1 MGARNSYPE
10 LIASMNRIDR
20 LTAILIQL
28 QGKKIV
34 KASEIADRFN
44 ISLRTVYRDVKAL
57 QEAGVPIGAEAG
69 TGYYIV
75 EGYHL
80 PPVMFSKEEAAALLT
95 GEKLME
101 QFSDHSNR
109 KQFSLAMEKIRSV
122 LRGSE
127 KDFLESLDENIAVL
141 RYQPPDL
148 EAEQFPNRFLSDI
161 QQALGMN
168 QVISMEYFSLQEEVP
183 TRREVEPVG
192 IFHISHNWHLIAFCR
207 LRQGYRDFRIDRIRK
222 LSLLTTSYKKNK
234 HLSLSDY
241 LEQQRQRHKEET
253 THLIKVAV
261 DNDVMRYIRDQKYYY
276 GLMEEK
282 VIGNKTE
289 LTFLQSH
296 LSYFAR
302 WLIMLG
308 NHAEVIQPQ
317 ELKTAVGQLVTELHA
332 HYF

>member
-1 MGARNSYPE
+1 
-10 LIASMNRIDR
+10 MNRIDR

-34 KASEIADRFN
+34 KAAEISDRFN

-122 LRGSE
+122 LRGTE
-127 KDFLESLDENIAVL
+127 KDYLESLDENIAVL
-141 RYQPPDL
+141 RYRPVVTDP
-148 EAEQFPNRFLSDI
+148 AEFPNRFLSDI

-168 QVISMEYFSLQEEVP
+168 QVISMEYFSFQEEVA
-183 TRREVEPVG
+183 TRREVEPIG
-192 IFHISHNWHLIAFCR
+192 IFHSSANWHLIAFCK
-207 LRQGYRDFRIDRIRK
+207 LRQGYRDFRVDRIRK
-222 LSLLTTSYKKNK
+222 LTVLPATYKKNK
-234 HLSLSDY
+234 HLSLQDY
-241 LEQQRQRHKEET
+241 LEQQRSRNSENTYLVKIA
-253 THLIKVAV
+253 L
-261 DNDVMRYIRDQKYYY
+261 DNDMLRYVREQKYYY
-276 GLMEEK
+276 GLMDEK
-282 VIGNKTE
+282 VVGDKTE
-289 LTFLQSH
+289 LTFLQASLGH
-296 LSYFAR
+296 FAR
-302 WLIMLG
+302 WLIMFG
-308 NHAEVIQPQ
+308 NRVEVLQPQ
-317 ELKTAVGQLVTELHA
+317 ELKTAIGDLVTELHG
-332 HYF
+332 HYL

>member
-1 MGARNSYPE
+1 
-10 LIASMNRIDR
+10 MNRIDR

-34 KASEIADRFN
+34 RASEIAGRFN
-44 ISLRTVYRDVKAL
+44 ISQRTVYRDVKAL

-101 QFSDHSNR
+101 RFSDHSNR

-127 KDFLESLDENIAVL
+127 KDYLESLEQNIAVL
-141 RYQPPDL
+141 QYGPHNTETD
-148 EAEQFPNRFLSDI
+148 QFPNRFLTDI

-168 QVISMEYFSLQEEVP
+168 QVISMEYFSLQDEVA
-183 TRREVEPVG
+183 TRREVEPIG
-192 IFHISHNWHLIAFCR
+192 IFHGHRNWHLIAFCR
-207 LRQGYRDFRIDRIRK
+207 LRQAYRDFRIDRIRK
-222 LSLLTTSYKKNK
+222 LSLLPATYQKTR
-234 HLSLSDY
+234 HLSLYEY
-241 LEQQRQRHKEET
+241 LEQQRNRDQEAT
-253 THLIKVAV
+253 YLIKIAMN
-261 DNDVMRYIRDQKYYY
+261 NDAARHIRQQKYYF

-282 VIGNKTE
+282 VDGDKTV
-289 LTFLQSH
+289 LTFLQPS
-296 LSYFAR
+296 LNYFAR
-302 WLIMLG
+302 WLIMFG
-308 NHAEVIQPQ
+308 NCVEVLEPL
-317 ELKTAVGQLVTELHA
+317 ELKTAIASLVEELHH
-332 HYF
+332 HYA

>member
-1 MGARNSYPE
+1 
-10 LIASMNRIDR
+10 MNRIDR

-34 KASEIADRFN
+34 KAAEIADRFN

-122 LRGSE
+122 LRGTE
-127 KDFLESLDENIAVL
+127 KDYLESLDENIAVL
-141 RYQPPDL
+141 RYRPPNL
-148 EAEQFPNRFLSDI
+148 EAEQFPNRFLTEI

-168 QVISMEYFSLQEEVP
+168 QVISMEYCSIQEEVA
-183 TRREVEPVG
+183 TKREIEPVG
-192 IFHISHNWHLIAFCR
+192 IFHMSANWHLIAFCR
-207 LRQGYRDFRIDRIRK
+207 LRQGYRDFRVDRIRK
-222 LSLLTTSYKKNK
+222 LSVLPTHYHKNK
-234 HLSLSDY
+234 HLSLPEY
-241 LEQQRQRHKEET
+241 LEQQRQRNKEDT
-253 THLIKVAV
+253 YLIKIAI
-261 DNDVMRYIRDQKYYY
+261 DNDVMRYLREQKYYY
-276 GLMEEK
+276 GLMDEK
-282 VIGNKTE
+282 VNGDRTE

-296 LSYFAR
+296 LGHFAR
-302 WLIMLG
+302 WMIMLG
-308 NHAEVIQPQ
+308 NHVDIIQPQ
-317 ELKTAVGQLVTELHA
+317 ELRTAVGELVTELHG

>member
-1 MGARNSYPE
+1 
-10 LIASMNRIDR
+10 MNRIDR

-34 KASEIADRFN
+34 RAAEIADRFN

-127 KDFLESLDENIAVL
+127 KDYLESLDENIAVL
-141 RYQPPDL
+141 RYQPANQ
-148 EAEQFPNRFLSDI
+148 EAGEFPNRFLSDI
-161 QQALGMN
+161 QQALGMT
-168 QVISMEYFSLQEEVP
+168 QVISMEYFSLQEEVA
-183 TRREVEPVG
+183 TRRDVEPIG
-192 IFHISHNWHLIAFCR
+192 IFHISHNWHLIGFCR
-207 LRQGYRDFRIDRIRK
+207 LRQGYRDFRVDRIRK
-222 LSLLTTSYKKNK
+222 LTVLSASYRKDKHPSLQ
-234 HLSLSDY
+234 DY
-241 LEQQRQRHKEET
+241 LEQQRQRNREENT
-253 THLIKVAV
+253 YLIKIAI
-261 DNDVMRYIRDQKYYY
+261 DNDIMRYIRDQKYYY

-282 VIGNKTE
+282 VTGDQTE
-289 LTFLQSH
+289 LTFLHAH
-296 LSYFAR
+296 LGHFAR

-308 NHAEVIQPQ
+308 NHAKVIQPQ
-317 ELKTAVGQLVTELHA
+317 ELKTVIQDLVKELHD
-332 HYF
+332 HHF

>member
-1 MGARNSYPE
+1 
-10 LIASMNRIDR
+10 MNRIDR

-75 EGYHL
+75 DGYHL

-101 QFSDHSNR
+101 KFSDHSNR

-127 KDFLESLDENIAVL
+127 KDYLESLDENIAVV
-141 RYQPPDL
+141 RYQAL
-148 EAEQFPNRFLSDI
+148 EAPGVEEFPNRFLSDI
-161 QQALGMN
+161 QHALGMN
-168 QVISMEYFSLQEEVP
+168 QVINMEYFSFQDEVA
-183 TRREVEPVG
+183 TRREVEPIG
-192 IFHISHNWHLIAFCR
+192 IFHMSAHWHLIAFCR
-207 LRQGYRDFRIDRIRK
+207 LRQGYRDFRVDRIRK
-222 LSLLTTSYKKNK
+222 LNVLAATYKKDK
-234 HLSLSDY
+234 HLSLQDY
-241 LEQQRQRHKEET
+241 LEQQRNKNREN
-253 THLIKVAV
+253 THLIKIAI
-261 DNDVMRYIRDQKYYY
+261 DNELIRYVRDQKYYF

-282 VIGNKTE
+282 VNGNQTE

-296 LSYFAR
+296 LGYFAR
-302 WLIMLG
+302 WLIMFG
-308 NHAEVIQPQ
+308 NRVSVIQPE
-317 ELKTAVGQLVTELHA
+317 ELKTTMKDLVTELHE

>member
-1 MGARNSYPE
+1 
-10 LIASMNRIDR
+10 MNRIDR

-34 KASEIADRFN
+34 KAAEIADRFN

-109 KQFSLAMEKIRSV
+109 KQFSLAMEKIRSL
-122 LRGSE
+122 LRGTE
-127 KDFLESLDENIAVL
+127 KDYLESLDENIAVL
-141 RYQPPDL
+141 RYQPVNL

-168 QVISMEYFSLQEEVP
+168 QVISMEYFSLQEEVA

-192 IFHISHNWHLIAFCR
+192 IFHMSANWHLIAFCR

-222 LSLLTTSYKKNK
+222 LNVLSTHYKKDK
-234 HLSLSDY
+234 HLSLQDY
-241 LEQQRQRHKEET
+241 LEQQRQRSSDA
-253 THLIKVAV
+253 THLIKITI
-261 DNDVMRYIRDQKYYY
+261 DNDVMRYVREQKYYY
-276 GLMEEK
+276 GLMDEK
-282 VIGNKTE
+282 VTGDKTE
-289 LTFLQSH
+289 LTFLH
-296 LSYFAR
+296 SYLGNFAR

-308 NHAEVIQPQ
+308 NRVEVIQPL
-317 ELKTAVGQLVTELHA
+317 ELKTAVGKLITELQE

>member
-1 MGARNSYPE
+1 
-10 LIASMNRIDR
+10 MNRIDR

-34 KASEIADRFN
+34 KAAEIADRFN

-101 QFSDHSNR
+101 QFSDHSNK

-122 LRGSE
+122 LRGTE
-127 KDFLESLDENIAVL
+127 KDYLESLDENIAVL
-141 RYQPPDL
+141 RYQPVNL

-168 QVISMEYFSLQEEVP
+168 QVISMEYFSLQEEVA

-192 IFHISHNWHLIAFCR
+192 IFHMSANWHLIAFCR

-222 LSLLTTSYKKNK
+222 LNVLSTHYKKDK
-234 HLSLSDY
+234 HLSLQDY
-241 LEQQRQRHKEET
+241 LEQQRQRSSDA
-253 THLIKVAV
+253 THLIKITI
-261 DNDVMRYIRDQKYYY
+261 DNDVMRYVREQKYYY
-276 GLMEEK
+276 GLMDEK
-282 VIGNKTE
+282 VTGDKTE
-289 LTFLQSH
+289 LTFLH
-296 LSYFAR
+296 SYLGNFAR

-308 NHAEVIQPQ
+308 NRVEVIQPL
-317 ELKTAVGQLVTELHA
+317 ELKTAVGKLITELQE

>member
-1 MGARNSYPE
+1 
-10 LIASMNRIDR
+10 MNRIDR

-34 KASEIADRFN
+34 KAAEIADRFN

-122 LRGSE
+122 LRGTE
-127 KDFLESLDENIAVL
+127 KDYLESLDENIAVL
-141 RYQPPDL
+141 RYQPVNL

-168 QVISMEYFSLQEEVP
+168 QVISMEYFSLQEEVA

-192 IFHISHNWHLIAFCR
+192 IFHMSANWHLIAFCR

-222 LSLLTTSYKKNK
+222 LNVLSTHYKKDK
-234 HLSLSDY
+234 HLSLQDY
-241 LEQQRQRHKEET
+241 LEQQRQRSSDA
-253 THLIKVAV
+253 THLIKITI
-261 DNDVMRYIRDQKYYY
+261 DNDVMRYVREQKYYY
-276 GLMEEK
+276 GLMDEK
-282 VIGNKTE
+282 VTGDKTE
-289 LTFLQSH
+289 LTFLH
-296 LSYFAR
+296 SYLGNFAR

-308 NHAEVIQPQ
+308 NRVEVIQPL
-317 ELKTAVGQLVTELHA
+317 ELKTAVGKLITELQE

>member
-1 MGARNSYPE
+1 
-10 LIASMNRIDR
+10 MNRIDR

-28 QGKKIV
+28 QGKKVV
-34 KASEIADRFN
+34 KAAEISDRFN

-122 LRGSE
+122 LRGTE
-127 KDFLESLDENIAVL
+127 KDYLESLDENIAVL
-141 RYQPPDL
+141 RYRPPNL
-148 EAEQFPNRFLSDI
+148 EAEQFPNRFLTDI

-168 QVISMEYFSLQEEVP
+168 QVISMEYCSIQEEVA
-183 TRREVEPVG
+183 TKREIEPVG
-192 IFHISHNWHLIAFCR
+192 IFHMSANWHLIAFCR

-222 LSLLTTSYKKNK
+222 LSVLSTHYHKNK
-234 HLSLSDY
+234 HLSLQDY
-241 LEQQRQRHKEET
+241 LEQQRQRNKEAT
-253 THLIKVAV
+253 YLIKIAI
-261 DNDVMRYIRDQKYYY
+261 DNDVMRYLREQKYYY
-276 GLMEEK
+276 GLMDEK
-282 VIGNKTE
+282 VNGDKTE

-296 LSYFAR
+296 LSHFAR
-302 WLIMLG
+302 WMMMLG
-308 NHAEVIQPQ
+308 NHVDIIQPQ
-317 ELKTAVGQLVTELHA
+317 ELKTAVAELVTELHG

>member
-1 MGARNSYPE
+1 
-10 LIASMNRIDR
+10 MNRIDR

-34 KASEIADRFN
+34 KAAEIAERFN
-44 ISLRTVYRDVKAL
+44 MSLRTVYRDVKAL

-122 LRGSE
+122 LRGTE
-127 KDFLESLDENIAVL
+127 KDYLESLDENIAVL
-141 RYQPPDL
+141 RHRPPAL
-148 EAEQFPNRFLSDI
+148 EATEFPNRFLTDI

-168 QVISMEYFSLQEEVP
+168 QVISMEYFSFQEEVA

-192 IFHISHNWHLIAFCR
+192 IFHSSANWHLIAFCR
-207 LRQGYRDFRIDRIRK
+207 LRQGYRDFRVDRIRK
-222 LSLLTTSYKKNK
+222 LSVLPATYKKNK
-234 HLSLSDY
+234 HLSLPDY
-241 LEQQRQRHKEET
+241 LEQQRNRHQED
-253 THLIKVAV
+253 THLIRIAV
-261 DNDVMRYIRDQKYYY
+261 DNDLMRYVREQKYYY

-282 VIGNKTE
+282 VVGDKTE
-289 LTFLQSH
+289 LTFLQPH
-296 LSYFAR
+296 LGYFAR
-302 WLIMLG
+302 WLIMFG
-308 NHAEVIQPQ
+308 NRVEIIQP
-317 ELKTAVGQLVTELHA
+317 EALKTAMKQLATELYA
-332 HYF
+332 HYL

>member
-1 MGARNSYPE
+1 
-10 LIASMNRIDR
+10 MNRIDR

-34 KASEIADRFN
+34 RASEIAERFN
-44 ISLRTVYRDVKAL
+44 ISQRTVYRDVKAL

-127 KDFLESLDENIAVL
+127 KDYLESLDENIAVL
-141 RYQPPDL
+141 RYQPLDA
-148 EAEQFPNRFLSDI
+148 EAEQFPNRFLTDI

-192 IFHISHNWHLIAFCR
+192 IFHGSHNWHLIAFCR

-222 LSLLTTSYKKNK
+222 LSLLPATYQKGK
-234 HLSLSDY
+234 HLSLHDY
-241 LEQQRQRHKEET
+241 LEQQRSRHQEAT
-253 THLIKVAV
+253 YLIKIAI
-261 DNDVMRYIRDQKYYY
+261 DNKVVKYLRQQKYYF

-282 VIGNKTE
+282 VKGDKTE
-289 LTFLQSH
+289 LTFLQSS
-296 LSYFAR
+296 LNYFSR
-302 WLIMLG
+302 WLIMFG
-308 NHAEVIQPQ
+308 NCVEVLEPQ
-317 ELKTAVGQLVTELHA
+317 ELKTAVAKLVEELHH
-332 HYF
+332 HYA

>member
-1 MGARNSYPE
+1 
-10 LIASMNRIDR
+10 MNRIDR

-34 KASEIADRFN
+34 KAAEIAERFN
-44 ISLRTVYRDVKAL
+44 MSLRTVYRDVKAL

-101 QFSDHSNR
+101 KFSDHSNR

-127 KDFLESLDENIAVL
+127 KDYLESLDENIAVL
-141 RYQPPDL
+141 GHRPQTL
-148 EAEQFPNRFLSDI
+148 EGTEFPNRFLTDI

-168 QVISMEYFSLQEEVP
+168 QVISMEYFSFQEEAA

-192 IFHISHNWHLIAFCR
+192 IFHMSANWHLIAFCR
-207 LRQGYRDFRIDRIRK
+207 LRQGYRDFRVDRIRK
-222 LSLLTTSYKKNK
+222 LSVLTTTYKKSN
-234 HLSLSDY
+234 HLSLQDY
-241 LEQQRQRHKEET
+241 LEQQRCRNEEA
-253 THLIKVAV
+253 THLVKISVE
-261 DNDVMRYIRDQKYYY
+261 NEVMRYIRDQKYYY
-276 GLMEEK
+276 GLMEEN
-282 VIGNKTE
+282 VVGARTE
-289 LTFLQSH
+289 LTFLLPS
-296 LSYFAR
+296 LGYFTR
-302 WLIMLG
+302 WLVMFGKTVEIL
-308 NHAEVIQPQ
+308 QP
-317 ELKTAVGQLVTELHA
+317 EALKTAMQKRVAELHE

>member
-1 MGARNSYPE
+1 
-10 LIASMNRIDR
+10 MNRIDR

-34 KASEIADRFN
+34 RASEVADRFN

-122 LRGSE
+122 LRGTE
-127 KDFLESLDENIAVL
+127 KDYLESLDENIAVL
-141 RYQPPDL
+141 RYRPVIADA
-148 EAEQFPNRFLSDI
+148 AEFPNRFLTDI

-168 QVISMEYFSLQEEVP
+168 QVISMEYFSFQEEVA

-192 IFHISHNWHLIAFCR
+192 IFHSSANWHLIAFCR

-222 LSLLTTSYKKNK
+222 LSVLPATYKKNK
-234 HLSLSDY
+234 HLSLQDY
-241 LEQQRQRHKEET
+241 LEQQRSRHSENT
-253 THLIKVAV
+253 YLIKIAL
-261 DNDVMRYIRDQKYYY
+261 DNDMIRYVREQKYFY

-282 VIGNKTE
+282 VVGDKTE
-289 LTFLQSH
+289 LTFLQASLGH
-296 LSYFAR
+296 FAR
-302 WLIMLG
+302 WLIMFG
-308 NHAEVIQPQ
+308 NRVEIIQPQ
-317 ELKTAVGQLVTELHA
+317 ELKTAIGDLVAELHG
-332 HYF
+332 HYL

>member
-1 MGARNSYPE
+1 
-10 LIASMNRIDR
+10 MNRIDR

-34 KASEIADRFN
+34 RASEIADRFN

-122 LRGSE
+122 LRGTE
-127 KDFLESLDENIAVL
+127 KDYLESLDENIAVL
-141 RYQPPDL
+141 RYRPMVTDA
-148 EAEQFPNRFLSDI
+148 AEFPNRFLTDI

-168 QVISMEYFSLQEEVP
+168 QVISMEYFSFQEEVA
-183 TRREVEPVG
+183 TRREVEPIG
-192 IFHISHNWHLIAFCR
+192 IFHSSANWHLIAFCR
-207 LRQGYRDFRIDRIRK
+207 LRQGYRDFRVDRIRK
-222 LSLLTTSYKKNK
+222 LAVLPATYKKNK
-234 HLSLSDY
+234 HLSLQDY
-241 LEQQRQRHKEET
+241 LEQQRSSHSENT
-253 THLIKVAV
+253 YLIKIAV
-261 DNDVMRYIRDQKYYY
+261 DNDLMRYVREQKYYY

-282 VIGNKTE
+282 VVGDKTE
-289 LTFLQSH
+289 LTFLQSS
-296 LSYFAR
+296 LNYFAR
-302 WLIMLG
+302 WLIMFG
-308 NHAEVIQPQ
+308 SRVEVLQPE
-317 ELKTAVGQLVTELHA
+317 ELKTAIGELVTELHG
-332 HYF
+332 HYL